1 MHAHDLLGMAT
12 VLTWHGPSL
21 IELPRPLPERALED
35 YWTASKCRL
44 DRWGHELRMIRDEV
58 SPHSK
63 NYASLCG
70 APPLDWR
77 SVSALCDEILTG
89 EIVTRLWTG
98 MLRLHD
104 ARRHETAAEP
114 IARSVLLGH
123 VEARHRVLGLIMNSY
138 GSDSHEAGALNRLRD
153 RCERWS
159 DILLARF
166 AVNGAVEDLAH
177 DPLRVRDYV
186 EEWAATRTD
195 DAKQTRA
202 ALLLGSFSAAFPAR
216 PPLTANADLNGRIAQ
231 SILSIFPPET
241 FGSLTPPL
249 KQRQQQQHDGQF
261 SPAQVLDSEHELD
274 FDYEESES
282 HSTPDHESLNPTN
295 WWQGWLLRQNLRTPR
310 WPGAQRWESAN

>member
-44 DRWGHELRMIRDEV
+44 DRWGHELRFIRDEV
-58 SPHSK
+58 SP
-63 NYASLCG
+63 LFG

-104 ARRHETAAEP
+104 ARRRESAAEP

-123 VEARHRVLGLIMNSY
+123 VEARHRVLGLIMKSY
-138 GSDSHEAGALNRLRD
+138 GNDSHEAAALNRLRD

-166 AVNGAVEDLAH
+166 ALNGAVEDLAH
-177 DPLRVRDYV
+177 DPLRVRDYL
-186 EEWAATRTD
+186 EEWPATAAD
-195 DAKQTRA
+195 EAKQTRA

-231 SILSIFPPET
+231 SILAIFPPEV
-241 FGSLTPPL
+241 FGNLSPL
-249 KQRQQQQHDGQF
+249 VKVRQQQQGQGQF
-261 SPAQVLDSEHELD
+261 AGAQVLEAPDVD
-274 FDYEESES
+274 FEESES
-282 HSTPDHESLNPTN
+282 HAAPQHETPCSAN
-295 WWQGWLLRQNLRTPR
+295 WWQGWLLRQNLRAPR
-310 WPGAQRWESAN
+310 WPGALPWESAN

>member
-1 MHAHDLLGMAT
+1 MAT
-12 VLTWHGPSL
+12 VLAWHGPSL

-44 DRWGHELRMIRDEV
+44 DRWGHELRLIRDEIG
-58 SPHSK
+58 P
-63 NYASLCG
+63 LFG

-104 ARRHETAAEP
+104 ARRREIAAEP

-123 VEARHRVLGLIMNSY
+123 VEARHRVLGLIMKSY
-138 GSDSHEAGALNRLRD
+138 GNDSHEASARNRLRD

-177 DPLRVRDYV
+177 DPLRVRDYL
-186 EEWAATRTD
+186 EEWPWTPADET
-195 DAKQTRA
+195 KQTRA
-202 ALLLGSFSAAFPAR
+202 ALLLGSFSEAFPAR

-231 SILSIFPPET
+231 SILAIFPPEMFHNRVPT
-241 FGSLTPPL
+241 VNA
-249 KQRQQQQHDGQF
+249 RQQQAEGLY
-261 SPAQVLDSEHELD
+261 PAAKVAESDDDLD
-274 FDYEESES
+274 FDFEESES
-282 HSTPDHESLNPTN
+282 HSGPNKQPNHDCLDPTN
-295 WWQGWLLRQNLRTPR
+295 WWQGWLLQQNLRASS
-310 WPGAQRWESAN
+310 WPGAWRGEFLN

>member
-1 MHAHDLLGMAT
+1 MHAHDLLGIAT

-58 SPHSK
+58 CPLFG
-63 NYASLCG
+63 AS
-70 APPLDWR
+70 PLDWR
-77 SVSALCDEILTG
+77 SISALCDEILTG

-104 ARRHETAAEP
+104 ARRGETAAEP

-123 VEARHRVLGLIMNSY
+123 VEARYRVLGLIMKTY

-166 AVNGAVEDLAH
+166 AVTGAVEDLAH

-241 FGSLTPPL
+241 FGNLYPPV
-249 KQRQQQQHDGQF
+249 KVRQQQQIQGQF
-261 SPAQVLDSEHELD
+261 GGAKVLEAPE
-274 FDYEESES
+274 FDDKESES
-282 HSTPDHESLNPTN
+282 HAALLSPGETLEARH
-295 WWQGWLLRQNLRTPR
+295 WWQGWLLRQNLRSPR
-310 WPGAQRWESAN
+310 WPGALPWESAN

>member
-21 IELPRPLPERALED
+21 IELSRPLPERALED

-44 DRWGHELRMIRDEV
+44 DRWGHELRLIRDEV
-58 SPHSK
+58 CPHGQEF
-63 NYASLCG
+63 ASLCES
-70 APPLDWR
+70 PPLDWS

-98 MLRLHD
+98 LLRLHD
-104 ARRHETAAEP
+104 ARRHEAGAEP

-123 VEARHRVLGLIMNSY
+123 VEARHRVLGLIMKSY
-138 GSDSHEAGALNRLRD
+138 GNDSHEAAALNRLRD

-166 AVNGAVEDLAH
+166 AVRGEVEDLAH
-177 DPLRVRDYV
+177 DPLRLRDYI
-186 EEWAATRTD
+186 EEWSATMTD
-195 DAKQTRA
+195 EAKQARA

-231 SILSIFPPET
+231 SILSIFPPEL
-241 FGSLTPPL
+241 FGNLYPPV
-249 KQRQQQQHDGQF
+249 KVRQQQQSQGQLGG
-261 SPAQVLDSEHELD
+261 AQVLEAHD
-274 FDYEESES
+274 FENEDFES
-282 HSTPDHESLNPTN
+282 HAALSSPSETLDPRN
-295 WWQGWLLRQNLRTPR
+295 WWQGWLQRQNLHSPR
-310 WPGAQRWESAN
+310 WPGALPWESAN

>member
-44 DRWGHELRMIRDEV
+44 DRWGRELLLIRDEV
-58 SPHSK
+58 SP
-63 NYASLCG
+63 LFG
-70 APPLDWR
+70 APPMDWR

-98 MLRLHD
+98 LLRLHD
-104 ARRHETAAEP
+104 ARRHETVAEP

-123 VEARHRVLGLIMNSY
+123 VEARHRVLGLIMKSY
-138 GSDSHEAGALNRLRD
+138 GSDSHEAAALNRLRD

-166 AVNGAVEDLAH
+166 AVRGAVEDLAH
-177 DPLRVRDYV
+177 DPLRLRDYI
-186 EEWAATRTD
+186 EEWSATMTD
-195 DAKQTRA
+195 EAKQTRA

-231 SILSIFPPET
+231 SILSIFPPEL
-241 FGSLTPPL
+241 FGNLYPPV
-249 KQRQQQQHDGQF
+249 KVRQQQNNIQF
-261 SPAQVLDSEHELD
+261 AGLQVSSTAD
-274 FDYEESES
+274 FDDEESES
-282 HSTPDHESLNPTN
+282 HAAPLASMPSQEFEVSQERSN
-295 WWQGWLLRQNLRTPR
+295 WWQGWLLRQNLRPAR
-310 WPGAQRWESAN
+310 WNGALPWESAN

>member
-12 VLTWHGPSL
+12 VLAWHGPSL

-44 DRWGHELRMIRDEV
+44 DRWGHELRLIREEV
-58 SPHSK
+58 SP
-63 NYASLCG
+63 LFG

-98 MLRLHD
+98 LLRLHD
-104 ARRHETAAEP
+104 ARRREITAEP

-123 VEARHRVLGLIMNSY
+123 VEARHRVLGLIMKSY
-138 GSDSHEAGALNRLRD
+138 GDDSHEASALNRLRD

-166 AVNGAVEDLAH
+166 ALNGAVEDLAH
-177 DPLRVRDYV
+177 DPLRVRDYL
-186 EEWAATRTD
+186 EEWPATPTD
-195 DAKQTRA
+195 ESKQTRA
-202 ALLLGSFSAAFPAR
+202 ALLLGSFNEAFPAR

-241 FGSLTPPL
+241 FKNLTNPM
-249 KQRQQQQHDGQF
+249 QRLQKSSAAAIDI
-261 SPAQVLDSEHELD
+261 DTD
-274 FDYEESES
+274 FDFEESES
-282 HSTPDHESLNPTN
+282 HAAPQPAPTFELPDPTN
-295 WWQGWLLRQNLRTPR
+295 WWQGWLVRQNIRIPS
-310 WPGAQRWESAN
+310 WPSTWYGESWN

>member
-1 MHAHDLLGMAT
+1 M
-12 VLTWHGPSL
+12 
-21 IELPRPLPERALED
+21 PRPLPERALED

-44 DRWGHELRMIRDEV
+44 DRWGHELRLIRDEV
-58 SPHSK
+58 SP
-63 NYASLCG
+63 LFG

-104 ARRHETAAEP
+104 ARRRETAAEP

-123 VEARHRVLGLIMNSY
+123 VEARHRVLGLIMKSY
-138 GSDSHEAGALNRLRD
+138 GTGSHEASALNRLRD

-166 AVNGAVEDLAH
+166 ALNGAVEDLAH
-177 DPLRVRDYV
+177 DPLRVRDYL
-186 EEWAATRTD
+186 EEWPTNPADET
-195 DAKQTRA
+195 KQTRA
-202 ALLLGSFSAAFPAR
+202 ALLLGSFNEAFPAR

-231 SILSIFPPET
+231 SILASFPPEL
-241 FGSLTPPL
+241 FGNLVASM
-249 KQRQQQQHDGQF
+249 RERAQF
-261 SPAQVLDSEHELD
+261 EDEGLAAVPAPMANCFLEFAD
-274 FDYEESES
+274 EESES
-282 HSTPDHESLNPTN
+282 HAAPSGLPKLDTAN

-310 WPGAQRWESAN
+310 WPGALRWDSAN